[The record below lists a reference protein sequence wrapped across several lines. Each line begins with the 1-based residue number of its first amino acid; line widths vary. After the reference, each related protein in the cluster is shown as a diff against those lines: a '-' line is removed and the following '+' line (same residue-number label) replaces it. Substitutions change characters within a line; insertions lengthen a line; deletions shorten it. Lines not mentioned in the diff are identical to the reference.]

1 MRWNIYKKHN
11 KFTKTDDGSD
21 YKFDGKVKHVRAL
34 KREHFICEM
43 FETLLSPLLHA

>member
-1 MRWNIYKKHN
+1 MMEAIISL
-11 KFTKTDDGSD
+11 T
-21 YKFDGKVKHVRAL
+21 GKLNTFERL